1 MEIDRTFSHW
11 SIGTPRIKWSA
22 IFAGLA
28 VGLAVQMI
36 LTLAGLGLG
45 AWAVDLHE
53 PSPAEGVPLGT
64 AVWTGLTMLVSA
76 FFGAYMTA
84 RLSGTAERTDGVYHA
99 VVLWGVNW
107 LIFAWITTTAM
118 ATLIGGAFSVF
129 GTTLQT
135 VGRGLSSTA
144 STAVSRTAG
153 SLHLSVDDLRR
164 EIESVLQA
172 TGKPDLQAGEIPRDA
187 DRTAERARQRQP
199 MKEISD
205 QAVIELRDKLTALDR
220 EAAMNILVN
229 KFGMYPAPARDV
241 VQSSIGMLGPIQDT
255 IRGDKQRSTAVGTE
269 AVERLGMLAL
279 WLSGLALVSLAV
291 SALGGLIG
299 TPEESLVEST
309 TSTETYRDIRRAS

>member
-11 SIGTPRIKWSA
+11 SIGTPRIKWGA

-36 LTLAGLGLG
+36 LTLAGLGFG
-45 AWAVDLHE
+45 AWAVDLHG

-76 FFGAYMTA
+76 FIGAYMTA
-84 RLSGTAERTDGVYHA
+84 RLSGTGERADGVYHA

-135 VGRGLSSTA
+135 VGQGLSSTA